1 MVDIQL
7 CEDPMATLKY
17 NNIGI
22 LAVSACV
29 PPRVERN
36 EDLSYFMSEEE
47 IQKAIQNIGIEERR
61 MAEKDVCSSDLCFKA
76 AEKLLSDNAI
86 DKSTI
91 DALIFVSQ
99 TSDYHQPAT
108 APILQ
113 HRLGLSKNTLSFDI
127 NLACSGYVYGLSTAY
142 AYATQ
147 PGINRVLLLVGETMS
162 KIVSRRDKVNTP
174 LFGDAGTAT
183 LVEKGDYGKS
193 IFSLHS
199 DGSGYEVMMIPDG
212 GFRNPTSTES
222 LVEETDANGD
232 VRNREQFRMDGMAVF
247 NFGMSE
253 EPRDI
258 KNLLIEAGLELSQL
272 DLLIYHQANKFM
284 TDFFTKWLKFDKT
297 KTPYSIREF
306 GNTSSASIPLT
317 IVTELKDNYPERKN
331 VILSG
336 FGAGLSWGS
345 VLLDLRKC
353 KISELI
359 EY

>member
-1 MVDIQL
+1 
-7 CEDPMATLKY
+7 MAVLEY
-17 NNIGI
+17 HNIGMN
-22 LAVSACV
+22 AVAACV
-29 PPRVERN
+29 PPRIEYN
-36 EDLSYFMSEEE
+36 KDLGYFMSDEE

-61 MAEKDVCSSDLCFKA
+61 IADKDVCSSDLCFKA
-76 AEKLLSDNAI
+76 AVKLLEDNQI
-86 DKSTI
+86 DKGTI

-99 TSDYHQPAT
+99 TADYHQPAT

-113 HRLGLSKNTLSFDI
+113 HCLGLSKNTLSFDI

-142 AYATQ
+142 AYASQ

-162 KIVSRRDKVNTP
+162 KIVSRYDKVNTP

-183 LVEKGDYGKS
+183 LIEKGDYGKS
-193 IFSLHS
+193 VFSLHS

-212 GFRNPTSTES
+212 GFRNPSNADS

-232 VRNREQFRMDGMAVF
+232 RRNREQFRMDGMAVF

-258 KNLLIEAGLELSQL
+258 KNLLTEAGLDLSEL

-284 TDFFTKWLKFDKT
+284 TDFFTKWLKFDKK
-297 KTPYSIREF
+297 KTPYSISKF

-317 IVTELKDNYPERKN
+317 IVTELKHGYPERKN
-331 VILSG
+331 VVLSG

-345 VLLDLRKC
+345 VLLDLRNC
-353 KISELI
+353 NISELI

>member
-1 MVDIQL
+1 
-7 CEDPMATLKY
+7 MAILHY
-17 NNIGI
+17 DSVGI
-22 LAVSACV
+22 KAISACV
-29 PPRVERN
+29 PSRIEYN
-36 EDLSYFMSEEE
+36 KDLGYFMTEEE

-61 MAEKDVCSSDLCFKA
+61 IADKDVCASDLCFKA
-76 AEKLLSDNAI
+76 AEKLLADNEI
-86 DKSTI
+86 EKNTI

-142 AYATQ
+142 AYASQ
-147 PGINRVLLLVGETMS
+147 SGINRVLLLVGETMS

-183 LVEKGDYGKS
+183 LIEKGDYGKS
-193 IFSLHS
+193 MFSLHS

-212 GFRNPTSTES
+212 GFRNPTTPES
-222 LVEETDANGD
+222 LFEEADDNGD
-232 VRNREQFRMDGMAVF
+232 IHTREQFRMDGMAVF

-258 KNLLIEAGLELSQL
+258 KNLLAEAGLDLAQL

-284 TDFFTKWLKFDKT
+284 TDFFTKWLKFDKA
-297 KTPYSIREF
+297 KTPYSIQKF

-317 IVTELKDNYPERKN
+317 IVVELKDGYPDRRN

-345 VLLDLRKC
+345 VLLELTKC
-353 KISELI
+353 RISELI

>member
-7 CEDPMATLKY
+7 YEHSMATLKF

-22 LAVSACV
+22 LAISACV
-29 PPRVERN
+29 PQRVERN
-36 EDLSYFMSEEE
+36 EDLSYFMSGEE

-61 MAEKDVCSSDLCFKA
+61 MADKDVCTSDLCFKA
-76 AEKLLSDNAI
+76 AEKLLNDNEI
-86 DKSTI
+86 DRNTI

-113 HRLGLSKNTLSFDI
+113 HRLGLSKDTLSFDI

-142 AYATQ
+142 AYACQ
-147 PGINRVLLLVGETMS
+147 PSIHRVLLLVGETMS
-162 KIVSRRDKVNTP
+162 KIVSRYDKVNTP

-183 LVEKGDYGKS
+183 LIEKGDYGRS
-193 IFSLHS
+193 MFSLHS
-199 DGSGYEVMMIPDG
+199 DGKGYEMMMIPDG
-212 GFRNPTSTES
+212 GFRNPTSADS
-222 LVEETDANGD
+222 LVEEKDDNGD
-232 VRNREQFRMDGMAVF
+232 IRNREQFRMDGMAVF

-258 KNLLIEAGLELSQL
+258 KNLLTEAELELSQL

-284 TDFFTKWLKFDKT
+284 TDFFTKWLKFDKS
-297 KTPYSIREF
+297 KTPYSIRKF

-317 IVTELKDNYPERKN
+317 IVTELKDGYPQRKN

-345 VLLDLRKC
+345 ALLDLTKC
-353 KISELI
+353 KISDLI

>member
-1 MVDIQL
+1 
-7 CEDPMATLKY
+7 MAILKY
-17 NNIGI
+17 NDIGI
-22 LAVSACV
+22 AAIAACV
-29 PPRVERN
+29 PSKVEYN
-36 EDLSYFMSEEE
+36 KDLGYFMSEEE

-61 MAEKDVCSSDLCFKA
+61 VAEKDVCASDLCFKA
-76 AEKLLSDNAI
+76 AEKLMEDNNI

-113 HRLGLSKNTLSFDI
+113 YRLGLSKGTLSFDI

-142 AYATQ
+142 AYACQ

-183 LVEKGDYGKS
+183 LVEKGEYGKS
-193 IFSLHS
+193 VFSLHS
-199 DGSGYEVMMIPDG
+199 DGSGSEVMMIPDG
-212 GFRNPTSTES
+212 GFRNPTTADS
-222 LVEETDANGD
+222 LAEETDSNGD
-232 VRNREQFRMDGMAVF
+232 VRTRLQFRMDGMAVF

-253 EPRDI
+253 EPRDV
-258 KNLLIEAGLELSQL
+258 KNLLAEAGLELSQL

-284 TDFFTKWLKFDKT
+284 TDFFTKWLKFDKA
-297 KTPYSIREF
+297 KTPYSIRKF

-317 IVTELKDNYPERKN
+317 VVTEVKEKYPERKN
-331 VILSG
+331 VIFSG

-345 VLLDLRKC
+345 VLLDLRQC
-353 KISELI
+353 KISELE

>member
-1 MVDIQL
+1 
-7 CEDPMATLKY
+7 MAILKF
-17 NNIGI
+17 NDIGI
-22 LAVSACV
+22 AAIAACV
-29 PPRVERN
+29 PPKVEYN
-36 EDLSYFMSEEE
+36 KDLGYFMSEEE

-61 MAEKDVCSSDLCFKA
+61 VAEKDVCASDLCFKA
-76 AEKLLSDNAI
+76 AEKLMEDNNI

-113 HRLGLSKNTLSFDI
+113 YRLGLSKGTLSFDI

-142 AYATQ
+142 AYACQ

-183 LVEKGDYGKS
+183 LVEKGEYGKS
-193 IFSLHS
+193 VFSLHS
-199 DGSGYEVMMIPDG
+199 DGSGSEVMMIPDG
-212 GFRNPTSTES
+212 GFRNPTTADS
-222 LVEETDANGD
+222 LAEETDSNGD
-232 VRNREQFRMDGMAVF
+232 VRTRLQFRMDGMAVF

-253 EPRDI
+253 EPRDV
-258 KNLLIEAGLELSQL
+258 KNLLAEAGLELSQL

-284 TDFFTKWLKFDKT
+284 TDFFTKWLKFDKS
-297 KTPYSIREF
+297 KTPYSIRKF

-317 IVTELKDNYPERKN
+317 VVTEVKEKYPERKN
-331 VILSG
+331 VIFSG

-345 VLLDLRKC
+345 VLLDLRQC
-353 KISELI
+353 KISELE

>member
-1 MVDIQL
+1 
-7 CEDPMATLKY
+7 MAIIHY
-17 NNIGI
+17 NSIGI
-22 LAVSACV
+22 SALSACV
-29 PPRVERN
+29 PSQIEYN
-36 EDLSYFMSEEE
+36 KDLGYFMTGEE
-47 IQKAIQNIGIEERR
+47 IKKAIQNIGIEERR
-61 MAEKDVCSSDLCFKA
+61 MAEKDVCASDLCFKA
-76 AEKLLSDNAI
+76 AEKLIEDNNI

-99 TSDYHQPAT
+99 TSDYHQPAS

-142 AYATQ
+142 AYASQ
-147 PGINRVLLLVGETMS
+147 QGINRVLLLVGETMS
-162 KIVSRRDKVNTP
+162 KIVSRYDKVNTP

-183 LVEKGDYGKS
+183 LIEKGDYGRS
-193 IFSLHS
+193 VFSLHS
-199 DGSGYEVMMIPDG
+199 DGSGCEVMMIPDG

-222 LVEETDANGD
+222 LIEEIDANGD
-232 VRNREQFRMDGMAVF
+232 RRNREQFRMDGMAVF

-258 KNLLIEAGLELSQL
+258 KNLLAEADLDLSQL

-297 KTPYSIREF
+297 KTPYSIKKF

-317 IVTELKDNYPERKN
+317 IVTELKNKYPDRKN

-345 VLLDLRKC
+345 VLLDLTEC